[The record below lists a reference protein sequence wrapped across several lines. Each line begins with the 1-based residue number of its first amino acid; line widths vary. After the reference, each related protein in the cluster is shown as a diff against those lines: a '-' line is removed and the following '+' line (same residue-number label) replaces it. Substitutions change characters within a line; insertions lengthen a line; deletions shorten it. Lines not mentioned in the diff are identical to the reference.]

1 MRLGVW
7 QLDRLDERR
16 AFNDRVSTALAFE
29 AVPLDGLLATGA
41 DPAYRRVSVT
51 GSWDPIHEVILYG
64 RALDGRPGN
73 HVLTP
78 FWLGDG
84 RAVLVDRGWVPSE
97 VATPPVEGEAA
108 AATGE
113 ITVEGIVV
121 PPVADGDGYDELP
134 AQVRA
139 IDLTALD
146 EVIPA
151 TLVTAGYV
159 QLQRQTPAQA
169 RPVPAPLPE
178 LTEGPH
184 LSYAIQWF
192 TFAAIAVIGYGLLVR
207 RDRRR
212 VTATQAASDDRRS

>member
-1 MRLGVW
+1 
-7 QLDRLDERR
+7 
-16 AFNDRVSTALAFE
+16 
-29 AVPLDGLLATGA
+29 
-41 DPAYRRVSVT
+41 
-51 GSWDPIHEVILYG
+51 VILYG

-78 FWLGDG
+78 FSLGDG
-84 RAVLVDRGWVPSE
+84 RAVLVDRGWVPSD
-97 VATPPVEGEAA
+97 VATPPVGGEAA
-108 AATGE
+108 AAPGE
-113 ITVEGIVV
+113 VTVEGIVV
-121 PPVADGDGYDELP
+121 PPVGDGDDDGYDELP

-139 IDLTALD
+139 VDLTALD

-151 TLVTAGYV
+151 TLVTDGYV
-159 QLQRQTPAQA
+159 LRQRQTPTQA

-212 VTATQAASDDRRS
+212 VAAAQATSDDRRS